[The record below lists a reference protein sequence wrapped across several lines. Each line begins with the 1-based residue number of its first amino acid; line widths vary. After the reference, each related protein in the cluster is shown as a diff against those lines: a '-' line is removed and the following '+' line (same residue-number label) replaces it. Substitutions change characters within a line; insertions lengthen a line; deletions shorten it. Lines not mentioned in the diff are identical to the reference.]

1 MQDENELSKQ
11 NSAEFE
17 PPPPPSTPEEPREEA
32 QMSEAA
38 TLGNIFLE
46 PENTFKDLR
55 RKPRF
60 IIAGI
65 IIALL
70 VTAYTFGV
78 RMKIG
83 EAGLRS
89 FVSEQID
96 KSPQG
101 DSLSKEQK
109 ANAVDLQM
117 KISNYSSYAI
127 PVFVFISFLIGGL
140 LYWAGAKAFGGTGT
154 FTQNLSVWIYSG
166 FPPAVV
172 GMIANFIV
180 LALKS
185 ADDIDLAT
193 SQRGLLHANLGF
205 LVGKEHAV
213 ISTLLS
219 TFDVFAI
226 WGWILAAIGLRTV
239 NKMSKASAW
248 TLILLITLIGLGFRL
263 VGALLSG
270 NPS

>member
-1 MQDENELSKQ
+1 MNEQ

-17 PPPPPSTPEEPREEA
+17 PPPPPPTPEEPREEP
-32 QMSEAA
+32 QMSEAG
-38 TLGNIFLE
+38 TMGNIFLE

-65 IIALL
+65 IIAIL
-70 VTAYTFGV
+70 VMAYTFGV
-78 RMKIG
+78 QMKVG

-89 FVSEQID
+89 FMSEQID

-109 ANAVDLQM
+109 GNAIDLQM
-117 KISNYSSYAI
+117 KISKYTTYALPI
-127 PVFVFISFLIGGL
+127 FVFISFLIGGL

-172 GMIANFIV
+172 GMVANFIV

-205 LVGKEHAV
+205 FVGKEHAV
-213 ISTLLS
+213 ISTILS

-226 WGWILAAIGLRTV
+226 WGWILAAIGLSVV

-248 TLILLITLIGLGFRL
+248 TLVLLITLVGLGFRL
-263 VGALLSG
+263 IGALLSG